1 LDNTE
6 VIQLSPET
14 IMQYW
19 EVIDK
24 AISSALV
31 YSMEEADSYSYLRKF
46 SDNTYQCWAVVN
58 SDKKIINVTVT
69 KVNHYDKHKS
79 LHLLLTSSVG
89 NSKWEEYKEAHHAI
103 EQYARKQGCKRI
115 EMYGRKGW
123 SRVLDKLT
131 GSKNEKYKQVYV
143 VHSMELKNEQ

>member
-1 LDNTE
+1 
-6 VIQLSPET
+6 
-14 IMQYW
+14 MQHW
-19 EVIDK
+19 EVIEK
-24 AISSALV
+24 AISSALSCSAGESNP
-31 YSMEEADSYSYLRKF
+31 YHYLNKF
-46 SDNTYQCWAVVN
+46 SNNTYQCWAVIGNTEEIVN
-58 SDKKIINVTVT
+58 ITVT
-69 KVNHYDKHKS
+69 KVNHYDTHKS
-79 LHLLLTSSVG
+79 LHLLITTSVG
-89 NSKWEEYKEAHHAI
+89 DSKWEEYKEAHHAI